1 MRHSS
6 SWSRPA
12 RETFLLAMRLANFP
26 EYDLLVEILRE
37 QIARDLA
44 TVQVRHVLA
53 AMYRLYRRG

>member
-1 MRHSS
+1 
-6 SWSRPA
+6 
-12 RETFLLAMRLANFP
+12 MRLANFP